1 MRRLVVLLLLLLP
14 PVLGRHQLQW
24 LSWSSWGSKH
34 LSGQPEL
41 TDTHANLIQDQNIS
55 FLLSSSTS
63 LPGMLLL
70 PYRGPDSLFVTDR
83 DVPAH
88 TAGCR
93 RLATDW
99 ERRLDGIIAQITTHQ
114 PRIRGV
120 QLGDELVDGGLT
132 VNNLSALATYLRQR
146 LPPRVFIYTNEG
158 FRYENPCLGPNHTTC
173 KGSGAGPARCV
184 QGRCIPATWKYFPAD
199 IDAISLDG
207 YANSAGEVT
216 FARSQYERYFF
227 PLLRPHQKVWVVP
240 GIYGHNCSS
249 DGSTRMQNASCL
261 ARTDSIL
268 VAKLRGYLSWAEA
281 EPRLEGIIAW
291 HWPSLAGPPSGD
303 WGMQMGGVAYP
314 QLLGLVQQVV
324 SELLPPQPVA
334 LKLTE
339 TERRTHASKSDDEIA
354 SDHLQYM
361 GFFDFKPQEQAGWTN
376 LGLTFYRGWPTAKD
390 TGLPGQ
396 LGAWNKLKIPSLYY
410 VHANHRRAGED
421 LEVGRWAA
429 GWVGGTRRGGSGAFQ
444 ALLWPG

>member
-34 LSGQPEL
+34 LSDQPEL

-354 SDHLQYM
+354 GLLRFQAAGAGRLDKSRA
-361 GFFDFKPQEQAGWTN
+361 DFLSGLADSQGHGSAGAASGVEQAQDS
-376 LGLTFYRGWPTAKD
+376 F
-390 TGLPGQ
+390 
-396 LGAWNKLKIPSLYY
+396 SLL
-410 VHANHRRAGED
+410 H
-421 LEVGRWAA
+421 
-429 GWVGGTRRGGSGAFQ
+429 
-444 ALLWPG
+444 